1 MDMSVTNTQG
11 KNADAWNS
19 FDNSI
24 LRIKSLSVYL
34 DVPKSTIY
42 LWVSQ
47 GEFPAP
53 VKLGARAVGWIKRE
67 VDQWLESRAKTR

>member
-1 MDMSVTNTQG
+1 MDMNVTTTQE
-11 KNADAWNS
+11 KSADTKNS

-34 DVPKSTIY
+34 DVPKSSIY
-42 LWVSQ
+42 LWVSR

-53 VKLGARAVGWIKRE
+53 IKLGVRAVGWIKRE